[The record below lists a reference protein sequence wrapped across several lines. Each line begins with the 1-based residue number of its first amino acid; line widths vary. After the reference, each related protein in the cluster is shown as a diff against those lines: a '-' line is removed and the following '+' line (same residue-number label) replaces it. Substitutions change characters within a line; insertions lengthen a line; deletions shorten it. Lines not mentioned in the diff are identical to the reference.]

1 MAVTAA
7 VSRCARS
14 QGPSCPGWN
23 EPGAAPP
30 QPGSRARA
38 TPVCPRGARRAEPGG
53 GAQSHVPTLSSL
65 PKTVL
70 SPRAEQFQR
79 PLRNWNWHS
88 LMPIWDPSPMTMIA
102 SGLLWQIARCRGASP
117 GILLQMMLAP
127 RATTEEKPLQR
138 QDTGGG

>member
-1 MAVTAA
+1 MLAATVPVPSLTAPVPPP
-7 VSRCARS
+7 VS
-14 QGPSCPGWN
+14 P
-23 EPGAAPP
+23 
-30 QPGSRARA
+30 
-38 TPVCPRGARRAEPGG
+38 CPRE
-53 GAQSHVPTLSSL
+53 HVPTLSSL
-65 PKTVL
+65 PKTVR

-88 LMPIWDPSPMTMIA
+88 LMPIWEPSPMTMIA
-102 SGLLWQIARCRGASP
+102 SGLLWQMARCRGASP